1 MYMNMFIRQASDRN
15 KTDRQTGY
23 IQT

>member
-1 MYMNMFIRQASDRN
+1 MNTFIRQASDRN
-15 KTDRQTGY
+15 KTDRQMGY